1 MSVKTTT
8 ARDLAQIS
16 SFSAVLGGICAK
28 SLRALEASEG
38 ALEALASL
46 SAEVHQQAA
55 SGEPGD
61 VVGLLLALGRAEEAL
76 APLLDFPAAAES
88 NLNDL
93 RVALG
98 LAAQVEPA

>member
-16 SFSAVLGGICAK
+16 SFSAVLSGLCAK
-28 SLRALEASEG
+28 GLRALEASEE
-38 ALEALASL
+38 ALEALASR
-46 SAEVHQQAA
+46 AEEVHRQAA

-61 VVGLLLALGRAEEAL
+61 VVGLLLALGRAEAAL

-93 RVALG
+93 RGALG